1 MRLVDTTLF
10 FSPTS
15 GGVKRYL
22 TAKHDWLATHTAHRH
37 SILVPGGE
45 TRLRPG
51 GISTVA
57 GVALPFTFNYR
68 LPLSPRPW
76 TRMLFAL
83 EPELIEVGDVFH
95 PAWCAAQV
103 ARARN
108 IPLVGF
114 FHSHLAQLLGRRFG
128 GSVERASTRYLR
140 HVYSRFDLV
149 LAPSRLMSR
158 YLAQLGVAPSAY
170 QPLGVDTEVFSP
182 ARRLLDLR
190 HLLELPDDARLLVFA
205 GRFSEEKN
213 LPMLREAMALLGKPY
228 HLVLIGGGRTARPSH
243 NVNVL
248 PYRRDSV
255 ELAQWL
261 ASADALVHAGSSET
275 FGLVIIEA
283 MACGRPVVGV
293 RAGAVPELVDE
304 QVGELAEPDSGASLA
319 QAIRRLYERD
329 LDALGARARERALR
343 RFTWSRVLQL
353 QLSSY
358 ASVFGWSREAGRVR
372 GDGVGPAGSVEV
384 HPTTHG
390 YGVQS

>member
-22 TAKHDWLATHTAHRH
+22 TAKHAWLATHSAHRH
-37 SILVPGGE
+37 SILVPGSD

-51 GISTVA
+51 DISTVA
-57 GVALPFTFNYR
+57 GIQLPFTFNYR
-68 LPLSPRPW
+68 LPLSLRTW
-76 TRMLFAL
+76 THMLFAL
-83 EPELIEVGDVFH
+83 EPDLIEVGDVFH
-95 PAWCAAQV
+95 PAWSAAQV
-103 ARARN
+103 ARQRN

-128 GSVERASTRYLR
+128 SGIERAVTRYLR
-140 HVYSRFDLV
+140 QVYSRFDLV
-149 LAPSRLMSR
+149 LAPSRLMSA
-158 YLAQLGVAPSAY
+158 YLAQLGITHSAY

-182 ARRLLDLR
+182 ARRVLDLR
-190 HLLELPDDARLLVFA
+190 RVLQLPDDARLLVFA

-213 LPMLREAMALLGKPY
+213 LPVLRQAMALLGKPY
-228 HLVLIGGGRTARPSH
+228 HLVLIGGGRAARLSH
-243 NVNVL
+243 NVSVL

-255 ELAQWL
+255 EVAQWL
-261 ASADALVHAGSSET
+261 ASADALVHAGGSET

-304 QVGELAEPDSGASLA
+304 QVGELAEPDSGASMA

-343 RFTWSRVLQL
+343 RFTWTQVLQL
-353 QLSSY
+353 QLNSY
-358 ASVFGWSREAGRVR
+358 ASVLGRSRDLGGVR
-372 GDGVGPAGSVEV
+372 SALQLGPQG
-384 HPTTHG
+384 P
-390 YGVQS
+390 